1 MKPKSVLLVALF
13 VMSFVT
19 AACQIWYAGPHSLSQ
34 TIAFW
39 VPTIISV
46 GLIFSWVHTDS
57 IEQEYVRSA
66 LLNIGI
72 VALAIIFVPVYLFKS
87 RPTGAKAKAKAK
99 AIGGFSIILI
109 GNIAASFMGALFAQ
123 YVRL

>member
-13 VMSFVT
+13 VMSFVA
-19 AACQIWYAGPHSLSQ
+19 AACQIWFAGPHSLSQ

-39 VPTIISV
+39 APTIISV
-46 GLIFSWVHTDS
+46 GVIFSWVHTDS

-87 RPTGAKAKAKAK
+87 RPTGAKAKA
-99 AIGGFSIILI
+99 IGSFSVILV